1 MKDIISFLLGM
12 GFIFLLGISISIYE
26 YLKKIKYLKQNI
38 NNSFGKKVDIND
50 IWYKMDSVS
59 NYFENK
65 EIKNCIDDITWNDLN
80 MDDIYKTINNTQS
93 SVGRDVLYNILRNPL
108 HNQEDLIK
116 RDCLIDYF
124 TNNEDK
130 RKEIQFIL
138 GKLGESKDLY
148 PTNCLFINNDNSES
162 KLLKYNILFSI
173 SIISLVLSIFNSLFF
188 PLFIVSIVINIWTSY
203 RDKKYNYH
211 IDAFTY
217 IISVVNTAVK
227 IRNLNIT
234 ELNNNLNDISINLD
248 SVKHI
253 RNKSLG
259 EGSMMIN
266 ADLNIFVEYFNKMT
280 LKELRNYEKVKN
292 TIISKSKDFQA
303 IYDYVGCIDAL
314 IAVASF
320 RKSLAYYSK
329 PSLIKSNS
337 KNDNLLEFTD
347 IYHLLINNPVVN
359 SGSFNKSILLTGSN
373 ASGKSTFI
381 KTIAINAILAQTIYT
396 VCAKD
401 YKSSYFNI
409 YTSMALK
416 DDIFS
421 NESYYIVEI
430 KSLKRII
437 DNSNKDV
444 PCLCFVDE
452 ILRGTNTV
460 ERIASSCEV
469 LSHLEKNNTVCFAAT
484 HDIELTH
491 LLEDKFDN
499 YHFEETITNQDIEFD
514 YKLHKGRALTR
525 NAIKLL
531 DFMGYDKDIVDKAD
545 NRAKEFLET
554 GRGVNPSTFDTT

>member
-59 NYFENK
+59 NYFKNK

-108 HNQEDLIK
+108 HHQKGLIK
-116 RDCLIDYF
+116 RDRLIDYF
-124 TNNEDK
+124 TNNDDK

-173 SIISLVLSIFNSLFF
+173 SIISLVFSIFNSLFF

-259 EGSMMIN
+259 EGSIMIN

-292 TIISKSKDFQA
+292 TIISKSKDFQS

-554 GRGVNPSTFDTT
+554 GKW